1 MIITMSLLSIDNI
14 KDWSVYTLEKFR
26 DTLSINIDKHF
37 GEIESQ
43 QLMLKLIKLEID
55 RQNRI
60 KRINLGADLEK
71 AKIIKNAKEK
81 GVDVDI

>member
-1 MIITMSLLSIDNI
+1 MIINMSEVNI
-14 KDWSVYTLEKFR
+14 NNVHDWSTYTLEKFG
-26 DTLSINIDKHF
+26 DTLSRNIYLKH

-43 QLMLKLIKLEID
+43 RLLLKLIMLEID

-60 KRINLGADLEK
+60 KRINLGADLEE
-71 AKIIKNAKEK
+71 AKIIKKAKEN

>member
-1 MIITMSLLSIDNI
+1 MIINMSEVTINNVH
-14 KDWSVYTLEKFR
+14 DWSTYTLEKFG
-26 DTLSINIDKHF
+26 DTLSRNIYLKH

-43 QLMLKLIKLEID
+43 RLLLKLIMLEID

-71 AKIIKNAKEK
+71 AKVIKKAKEK
-81 GVDVDI
+81 GVSIDL

>member
-1 MIITMSLLSIDNI
+1 MIVNMSLLSIDNI

>member
-1 MIITMSLLSIDNI
+1 MIVNMSLLSIDNI

-55 RQNRI
+55 RKNRI